1 MSACSVGGGYKWVRT
16 CSVRLGWGCFEETGS
31 QKSPERGRGLTLAQ
45 KHVLRQVPEGRLHH
59 VKVPA
64 AHAVHE
70 GGQEVGRQ
78 AAAER
83 GDILTPEEG

>member
-1 MSACSVGGGYKWVRT
+1 MGQNMRPP
-16 CSVRLGWGCFEETGS
+16 LGLKITGTR
-31 QKSPERGRGLTLAQ
+31 KSPDWGRGLTLAQ

-78 AAAER
+78 AAAEAER
-83 GDILTPEEG
+83 GDMMTPEEG

>member
-1 MSACSVGGGYKWVRT
+1 MSACSVRRGGDKWVRT
-16 CSVRLGWGCFEETGS
+16 CSLRLGGGCVEG
-31 QKSPERGRGLTLAQ
+31 GRGLTLAQ

-78 AAAER
+78 AAAEAER
-83 GDILTPEEG
+83 GDMMTPEEG